1 MFSMNIVIKVDTA
14 ENDAVIT
21 EYNNENLGSGE
32 YNFRFVQSD
41 GIEREESGKFEGE
54 GNYVV
59 QGYYSYIDPTGK
71 KQFVEYTADSTGY
84 HPMIVDQIS
93 PSLQPEY
100 PGVVVVQ
107 ALPQAVV
114 ASLIG

>member
-1 MFSMNIVIKVDTA
+1 MLNIVVKVDTA

-21 EYNNENLGSGE
+21 EYNNENLGNGG
-32 YNFRFVQSD
+32 YKFRFVQSD
-41 GIEREESGKFEGE
+41 GIEREETGKFEGD

-59 QGYYSYIDPTGK
+59 KGYYSYIDPTGK
-71 KQFVEYTADSTGY
+71 KRFVEYTADGTGY
-84 HPMIVDQIS
+84 HPRIADQIAEIS
-93 PSLQPEY
+93 PSLQPEI
-100 PGVVVVQ
+100 VVVQ